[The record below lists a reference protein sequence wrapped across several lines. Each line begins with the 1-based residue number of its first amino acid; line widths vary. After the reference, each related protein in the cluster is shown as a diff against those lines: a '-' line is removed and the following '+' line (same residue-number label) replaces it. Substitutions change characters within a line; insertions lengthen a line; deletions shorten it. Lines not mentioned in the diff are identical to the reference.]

1 MVLSNITYYEASIG
15 GLLRTIITIL
25 IIIMIIRL
33 IARLAYPIVIR
44 KAEET
49 MRQRADEFYRRNQD
63 QRREGDIKVEKNKT
77 NNSNKQDDGDYVDFV
92 EIKD

>member
-1 MVLSNITYYEASIG
+1 MYYQASIG
-15 GLLRTIITIL
+15 GLLRTVLTIL

-49 MRQRADEFYRRNQD
+49 MRQRADEFYRRHEAPRQ
-63 QRREGDIKVEKNKT
+63 EGDIKVEKKKNTDTHK
-77 NNSNKQDDGDYVDFV
+77 KDDGDYVDFV